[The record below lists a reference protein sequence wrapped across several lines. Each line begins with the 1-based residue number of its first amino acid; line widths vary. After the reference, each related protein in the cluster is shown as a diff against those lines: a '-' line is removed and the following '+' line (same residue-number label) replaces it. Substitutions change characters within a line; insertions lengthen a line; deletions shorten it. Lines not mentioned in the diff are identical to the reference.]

1 MQPRKTGTVTE
12 QSVSSVKGV
21 NQLIEI
27 YNHYYVLNRNQMLIG
42 EYLGSGVMY
51 VTAPL
56 IVNLLERIN
65 LGNLISVTADIEWL
79 TCSIATTKTFK
90 YDPFPKD
97 LRLPTIDDDVVTNIT
112 IIELLNDL
120 LVIAITSEREKFK

>member
-1 MQPRKTGTVTE
+1 MQPRRTGKVTE
-12 QSVSSVKGV
+12 QSVSATKGV
-21 NQLIEI
+21 NQLVDI

-56 IVNLLERIN
+56 ILGIIERIN
-65 LGNLISVTADIEWL
+65 LGNLISVAADIEWL
-79 TCSIATTKTFK
+79 TCSIATTKEFK
-90 YDPFPKD
+90 YDPFPQE
-97 LRLPTIDDDVVTNIT
+97 LILPPVDDDVVTNIA

>member
-1 MQPRKTGTVTE
+1 MQPRRTGTVTE
-12 QSVSSVKGV
+12 QSVSAIKGI
-21 NQLIEI
+21 NQLVDI
-27 YNHYYVLNRNQMLIG
+27 YNHYYAINRNQILIG
-42 EYLGSGVMY
+42 EYAGSGVMY

-56 IVNLLERIN
+56 IVSLIERIN

-79 TCSIATTKTFK
+79 TCSIATTKEFK

-97 LRLPTIDDDVVTNIT
+97 LTLPMLDDDVVNNIT

-120 LVIAITSEREKFK
+120 LVIAISSEREKFK